1 MEKESDNDIK
11 PKNEEEEGN
20 HPKPDSD
27 DTAAVTA
34 AEPLYFNKDGKLLV
48 GITAPTAYVVSYP
61 YPPLPSNLGK
71 NRVLRVSDEQTKES
85 VKEGIAEAEKDIE
98 KEAMPLPGL
107 TLQGSPLP
115 KVLVPEIELALY
127 WDRHPYEFRPS
138 PVKDQDN
145 KTTPKSDKAIRR
157 SKSEI
162 NLASKVGKLLEEYS
176 NPDKSIKGSSG
187 RSSSISGA
195 NKAIRSSSVTTASSL
210 KSGKSM
216 ELLSPKKSHYGEHS
230 TFPIKYNGS
239 VDISIENR
247 CVNGKCGSGVSSA
260 KSSVVDGN
268 RISGG
273 DNGVKVGNGD
283 GPSANKS
290 ALQLSENERKKFEDI
305 KLFHRQNEREV
316 YGQGSHSRQPKLIRS
331 HDQMEQNV
339 KKTAGVQVTI
349 DDASAAA
356 MKSTYLCP
364 LHGQYRRGIE
374 RRDKGGFRTDMG
386 INNVHANCSRALKG
400 KPTRTKM
407 IKTVETQT
415 EQESGP
421 FQNID
426 AQFSKRSRT
435 AGHTRS
441 SQKGR
446 DVMASEYHGSFKN
459 PYKIAES
466 EKRHLRNKILNYCFT
481 KHSIF

>member
-11 PKNEEEEGN
+11 LPNEEDEGN
-20 HPKPDSD
+20 QTKKPDSGD

-34 AEPLYFNKDGKLLV
+34 EEPLYFNKDGKLLV
-48 GITAPTAYVVSYP
+48 GITAPTAYAVSYP
-61 YPPLPSNLGK
+61 YPPLPSNLAK

-85 VKEGIAEAEKDIE
+85 VQEGITEAEKDIE

-107 TLQGSPLP
+107 TLHGSPLP

-127 WDRHPYEFRPS
+127 WDRHPYERRPS
-138 PVKDQDN
+138 SRKDKDD
-145 KTTPKSDKAIRR
+145 KTSPKSDKAIRR
-157 SKSEI
+157 SKSEM

-176 NPDKSIKGSSG
+176 NPEISKGSGSG
-187 RSSSISGA
+187 RSSSVSVS
-195 NKAIRSSSVTTASSL
+195 NKTIRSSSVTTASSL

-230 TFPIKYNGS
+230 TFSIKNDGSVNGS
-239 VDISIENR
+239 NENR
-247 CVNGKCGSGVSSA
+247 CVNGKCGSGLSSA
-260 KSSVVDGN
+260 KSNAVDGS
-268 RISGG
+268 RIGG
-273 DNGVKVGNGD
+273 SDNGAKIENGD
-283 GPSANKS
+283 GG

-316 YGQGSHSRQPKLIRS
+316 HGQGSHSRPPKLIRS
-331 HDQMEQNV
+331 LDQVEQNV
-339 KKTAGVQVTI
+339 KKSAGVQVTI
-349 DDASAAA
+349 DDVAAA
-356 MKSTYLCP
+356 ALKSTYLCP

-386 INNVHANCSRALKG
+386 INNVHAHCSRALKG

-415 EQESGP
+415 DQESGP

-426 AQFSKRSRT
+426 IQTSKRSRT
-435 AGHTRS
+435 AGQTRS
-441 SQKGR
+441 AHHKAR